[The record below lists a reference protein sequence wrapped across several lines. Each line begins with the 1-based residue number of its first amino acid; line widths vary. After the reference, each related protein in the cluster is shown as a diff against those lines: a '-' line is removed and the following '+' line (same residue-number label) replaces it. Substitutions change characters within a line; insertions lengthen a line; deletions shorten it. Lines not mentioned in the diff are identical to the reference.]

1 MVFLAPKTMFYL
13 SLKCTTDLD
22 FLWTG
27 SHKGRST
34 SQQQRR
40 EWLLDWEWLL
50 VAFVFSAGPRTPPR
64 RTPTRTTPRRAPTK
78 PPHLVLSTTKRGA
91 KRVPRIKT
99 RLHADKTRQVKDK
112 SENEML
118 FLQALTPPQTAAV
131 PNQKHKPSSTTSSI
145 LSSSTSPGEGSS
157 PSSSSPSRSGSK
169 PGALIYKQSKSLR
182 HRSVE
187 CTGWF
192 FLLPPLGWI

>member
-1 MVFLAPKTMFYL
+1 M
-13 SLKCTTDLD
+13 
-22 FLWTG
+22 
-27 SHKGRST
+27 
-34 SQQQRR
+34 
-40 EWLLDWEWLL
+40 
-50 VAFVFSAGPRTPPR
+50 AFVFSAGPRTPPR
-64 RTPTRTTPRRAPTK
+64 RTPTRTTPRRAGPRPT
-78 PPHLVLSTTKRGA
+78 PRRAQTRTLHLVSSTTRRGA

-99 RLHADKTRQVKDK
+99 RLHADKTRQVKGK

-169 PGALIYKQSKSLR
+169 PGALIYKQSRSLR

-187 CTGWF
+187 CTWWF
-192 FLLPPLGWI
+192 FICPSPSPYKVKVC

>member
-1 MVFLAPKTMFYL
+1 M
-13 SLKCTTDLD
+13 
-22 FLWTG
+22 
-27 SHKGRST
+27 
-34 SQQQRR
+34 
-40 EWLLDWEWLL
+40 
-50 VAFVFSAGPRTPPR
+50 AFVFSAGPRTPPR
-64 RTPTRTTPRRAPTK
+64 RTPTRTTPRRAGPRPT
-78 PPHLVLSTTKRGA
+78 PRRAPTRTLHLVSSTTRRGA

-99 RLHADKTRQVKDK
+99 RLHADKTRQVKGK

-131 PNQKHKPSSTTSSI
+131 PNQKAKPSSNTSSI

-169 PGALIYKQSKSLR
+169 PGALIYKQSRSLR

-187 CTGWF
+187 CMSKLVLYRCMTI
-192 FLLPPLGWI
+192 LRKRSTETNKR